1 MLNPFNKEPL
11 DVTFLIGVIGE
22 FAPRIFHP
30 QWFAKQNLIS
40 ETKAEANKP
49 VMFKNDVSIVEF
61 DFCKFEARQQVIKV
75 ETDQLA
81 FIVEMLDLLSGT
93 LSSLKN
99 IPVKGFDAHVYT
111 HYNVG
116 SAPDFIKNLSKGNNF
131 WNDTVGEY
139 EYSEIEIVIPKP
151 SGSKGKTRLS
161 VEVCPRNESHL
172 HIYVRDS
179 YMPNTSDMLAKE
191 LNSIIIDEINKS
203 FNISIDLINKIRKY
217 GFN

>member
-1 MLNPFNKEPL
+1 MLNSFDKEPL
-11 DVTFLIGVIGE
+11 DTTFLIGVIGE

-40 ETKAEANKP
+40 GTEAEANKP
-49 VMFKNDVSIVEF
+49 IMFKNDVAVIEF

-99 IPVKGFDAHVYT
+99 IPVKSFDAHVYT

-116 SAPDFIKNLSKGNNF
+116 SAPDFIKNISKGNKF
-131 WNDTVGEY
+131 WDDTIGEH
-139 EYSEIEIVIPKP
+139 EYSEIEIVIPKT
-151 SGSKGKTRLS
+151 SSSKGKIKVS

-179 YMPNTSDMLAKE
+179 YIPNTSNMLAKE
-191 LNSIIIDEINKS
+191 LNSILLDEINQS
-203 FNISIDLINKIRKY
+203 FNISIDLINKIRNN
-217 GFN
+217 GFK